1 MSTVSMSST
10 STPRLVM
17 ASWVVIALAG
27 AAIVVACVLA
37 SIYGGVGI
45 TDVVIGS

>member
-10 STPRLVM
+10 STPRIVV
-17 ASWVVIALAG
+17 ASWVVVALFG
-27 AAIVVACVLA
+27 AATIAACVLA
-37 SIYGGVGI
+37 SIYGGVGV